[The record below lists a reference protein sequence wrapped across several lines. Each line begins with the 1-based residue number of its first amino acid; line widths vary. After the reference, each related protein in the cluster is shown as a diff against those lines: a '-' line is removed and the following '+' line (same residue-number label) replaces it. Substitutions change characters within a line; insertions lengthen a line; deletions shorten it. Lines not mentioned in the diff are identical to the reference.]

1 MKQIPDFPAVR
12 QTEDTDRPRTMPG
25 LARKILVFAAV
36 DGLVIQPLA
45 SKGQKP
51 FQSAR
56 IKYGGDASV
65 SAARDQAPDQTK
77 PDSWFEALGVIGEC
91 EPVSNGR

>member
-1 MKQIPDFPAVR
+1 
-12 QTEDTDRPRTMPG
+12 MPG

-51 FQSAR
+51 FTPAALAR
-56 IKYGGDASV
+56 KVRQVLDMGEKLRHAGG
-65 SAARDQAPDQTK
+65 
-77 PDSWFEALGVIGEC
+77 
-91 EPVSNGR
+91 